1 VANDNA
7 FSVEDFLNAITTQ
20 LDRVQDALRLKAVN
34 RPLTYA
40 LKDLQLELKVF
51 VDLDSTGTVRFRPA
65 GPNEAGASSVQL
77 AFTTITR
84 PMIEEN
90 TISLA
95 STRSA
100 PLAELGLSGEE
111 QQRLERVGVRNLAQ
125 LNELNATAGA
135 KTISRLS
142 DVSLDRLRTALSS
155 GQPEI
160 RVVKP
165 PPLPVEPP
173 RQTMPPGGTPPP
185 SRPPRGPFGLP
196 GRPVPAVDVRPGG
209 VRPQAPERPI
219 LRVGPDARRL
229 AIISSDIDS
238 AAQPEVRLNDEP
250 LTIAAS
256 AGDEIQVE
264 LPQSHAGGT
273 LEVSLA
279 DGRVYS
285 YGLAVDH
292 DEDMRTAD
300 SDRWAP
306 IGDHA

>member
-1 VANDNA
+1 VANENA

-51 VDLDSTGTVRFRPA
+51 VDLDATGNVRFRPA

-100 PLAELGLSGEE
+100 PLGELGLSGEE

-125 LNELNATAGA
+125 LNALNATAGA

-142 DVSLDRLRTALSS
+142 DVSAERSAFTFFCSIMMPYINPSGRG
-155 GQPEI
+155 GQP
-160 RVVKP
+160 
-165 PPLPVEPP
+165 
-173 RQTMPPGGTPPP
+173 GT
-185 SRPPRGPFGLP
+185 
-196 GRPVPAVDVRPGG
+196 
-209 VRPQAPERPI
+209 
-219 LRVGPDARRL
+219 
-229 AIISSDIDS
+229 
-238 AAQPEVRLNDEP
+238 
-250 LTIAAS
+250 
-256 AGDEIQVE
+256 
-264 LPQSHAGGT
+264 
-273 LEVSLA
+273 
-279 DGRVYS
+279 
-285 YGLAVDH
+285 
-292 DEDMRTAD
+292 
-300 SDRWAP
+300 
-306 IGDHA
+306 

>member
-1 VANDNA
+1 MANESA
-7 FSVEDFLNAITTQ
+7 FSVEEFLNAITTQ
-20 LDRVQDALRLKAVN
+20 LDRVQDSLRLKAVN

-51 VDLDSTGTVRFRPA
+51 VDLDATGNVRFRPA

-95 STRSA
+95 STRSQ
-100 PLAELGLSGEE
+100 PLGELGLSGEE
-111 QQRLERVGVRNLAQ
+111 QQRLERMGVRNLAQ
-125 LNELNATAGA
+125 LNALNQSAGA

-155 GQPEI
+155 GQPDI

-165 PPLPVEPP
+165 QPQPPAQQRPPAQPPPRATQPLP
-173 RQTMPPGGTPPP
+173 T
-185 SRPPRGPFGLP
+185 PPRGPFQFP
-196 GRPVPAVDVRPGG
+196 GRPGS

-229 AIISSDIDS
+229 AIISSDID
-238 AAQPEVRLNDEP
+238 AATRPEVLLNDQP
-250 LTIAAS
+250 LTVAAS
-256 AGDEIQVE
+256 GGDEIQVE
-264 LPQSHAGGT
+264 LPESHAGGT
-273 LEVSLA
+273 LEVRLD

-285 YGLAVDH
+285 YGLAL
-292 DEDMRTAD
+292 DE
-300 SDRWAP
+300 DRWAP
-306 IGDHA
+306 LGDDT